1 MVQKVPCPP
10 PRGDIGAPKDSPPP
24 LKFQKLQSPE
34 NMPLQNSPAPLK
46 SGQGGW
52 WGGSYPEQ
60 SFFY

>member
-1 MVQKVPCPP
+1 MVQKVPCPPP

-46 SGQGGW
+46 SGQGEVVGW
-52 WGGSYPEQ
+52 IIP
-60 SFFY
+60 